1 MMCGGGG
8 ITDWMIGEV
17 VTEDE
22 DEEGLDSTEGVICG
36 LAVGDRTSGV
46 RGCKTVGSKMIPVT
60 KLSDRVL
67 TRLCWEKVSSQ
78 GFER

>member
-1 MMCGGGG
+1 MCGGGG

-46 RGCKTVGSKMIPVT
+46 RGCKTVGSK
-60 KLSDRVL
+60 
-67 TRLCWEKVSSQ
+67 
-78 GFER
+78 